1 MKILDNIKYRFS
13 EEYRIFH
20 HNIYIRLCF
29 HKLFRYW
36 FKERKNILKPIVV
49 LYKGDTVEREFEY
62 YMDYPEKFENKLF
75 GFHIEPLG
83 WKTKFGNIE
92 YTHCPEIVCVINKKV
107 RFTIRLE
114 SPETKYFDKE
124 KKDFLNLFYWE
135 TILNH
140 TIGHINKFDL
150 PSWTDSNGNIEDPAR
165 LFYTQ
170 GVNVIPTGKIF
181 YINQNNND

>member
-13 EEYRIFH
+13 QEYRIFH

-62 YMDYPEKFENKLF
+62 YMDHPQKFENKLF

-83 WKTKFGNIE
+83 WKTKFGKIE

-150 PSWTDSNGNIEDPAR
+150 CQIINLIDHLVKNFQIDYLEQNLKSLVQH
-165 LFYTQ
+165 LFENY
-170 GVNVIPTGKIF
+170 
-181 YINQNNND
+181 